1 MELPL
6 AAKEVESFQERRR
19 RFATTPRRVLALA
32 GSAPGRAKLDQP
44 KQGLAS
50 NGCGSERSQARGGLP
65 NDPVVVRVCPDPD
78 PKNAVRYV
86 SAKRAVVVADSDGP
100 ELADTLEV
108 QGRMTS
114 VRLEYGVMQLPEPG

>member
-1 MELPL
+1 M
-6 AAKEVESFQERRR
+6 
-19 RFATTPRRVLALA
+19 
-32 GSAPGRAKLDQP
+32 
-44 KQGLAS
+44 
-50 NGCGSERSQARGGLP
+50 RSQVRRASVWHLRGGLP

-86 SAKRAVVVADSDGP
+86 GAKRAVVVADSDGP

-114 VRLEYGVMQLPEPG
+114 VRLKYGEVSVREFLCFRGQCLIQLPEPG